1 MAMVFSHGKMERNM
15 KVTSLMTNARDKVNL
30 LGRMVVYMMA
40 CGVTV
45 NNTVEESSS
54 LRTTLKELVS
64 GKMEKRSDGFHEHN
78 I

>member
-1 MAMVFSHGKMERNM
+1 M

-30 LGRMVVYMMA
+30 LGRMAVCMMA

-45 NNTVEESSS
+45 SSMAVESSS

-64 GKMEKRSDGFHEHN
+64 GKMEKRSDGFLEHN